1 MIMVPSKSIKLVV
14 GIILI
19 FFVLDYNSNIIS
31 FTVASPTSDSSEGKD
46 VFGIKEIY
54 PTKPKGREWFL
65 NLEALMASS
74 I

>member
-46 VFGIKEIY
+46 VFGIKVKLSNKTEG
-54 PTKPKGREWFL
+54 KRMVSELGG
-65 NLEALMASS
+65 S
-74 I
+74 